1 MKMKM
6 KKTIKIILALA
17 LIIILCGCR
26 EADVVSRN
34 VSKEADNFNVTRR
47 VTVINIRTDTV
58 MLQMTG
64 KLSLQNSAHD
74 ELVVI
79 AEVEKGVYQKHFIYL
94 NEYTM
99 YTVEDL
105 SGAAVSPYSYEL
117 EFMPQQLKAVRI
129 TAHELVE
136 DISGD

>member
-34 VSKEADNFNVTRR
+34 VTRR

-64 KLSLQNSAHD
+64 KLSLQNSSHN

-99 YTVEDL
+99 
-105 SGAAVSPYSYEL
+105 
-117 EFMPQQLKAVRI
+117 
-129 TAHELVE
+129 
-136 DISGD
+136 

>member
-1 MKMKM
+1 M
-6 KKTIKIILALA
+6 KKIIKIFAIVVMIFMLSA
-17 LIIILCGCR
+17 CR
-26 EADVVSRN
+26 EADVVSLN
-34 VSKEADNFNVTRR
+34 ISKEADNFNVTRR

-64 KLSLQNSAHD
+64 KLSLQNSSHN

-79 AEVEKGVYQKHFIYL
+79 AEVEKGTYQKHFIYL

-105 SGAAVSPYSYEL
+105 SGAEVSPYSYEL
-117 EFMPQQLKAVRI
+117 EFMPQQLKAVKI
-129 TAHELVE
+129 TAHELSE
-136 DISGD
+136 DFTGTD

>member
-1 MKMKM
+1 M
-6 KKTIKIILALA
+6 KKFICIALA
-17 LIIILCGCR
+17 ILMVLTLAGCR
-26 EADVVSRN
+26 EADVVNRN

-47 VTVINIRTDTV
+47 VTVINVRTDTV

-64 KLSLQNSAHD
+64 KLSLKNSDHN

-79 AEVEKGVYQKHFIYL
+79 AEVKKGVYQKHFIYL

-105 SGAAVSPYSYEL
+105 SGAEVSPYAYEL
-117 EFMPQQLKAVRI
+117 EFMPQKLKPIKI
-129 TAHELVE
+129 TANEISE
-136 DISGD
+136 DIFD